1 MRFSSDHANFS
12 RPQSAIS
19 TRGLRGARW
28 VLRVAP
34 VAVFAAIVLLYTGR
48 SPAVRTIMNFW
59 AIHPPVDHPF
69 LDLRYIFAGAECWAK
84 GIDVYIANP
93 CDPLGRPHGY
103 SPLWLRFAF
112 LPGQQWTTVAGLV
125 VDGLFVLALA
135 ALPPLQRWCELPIR
149 LLAIL
154 SPPVIFALQR
164 ANVDVIMFLMLL
176 GAAGLWV
183 RLLPHRI
190 AGYALILA
198 AGLLK
203 FYPLIVLATALRE
216 RTRVCVMVGAAAGG
230 TLLGFAIYFRS
241 ELHAMAA
248 NIPTGGYLVGDM
260 FGAKNLPYGLASI
273 LGLPESSWFKIVAG
287 AVLAASCAVAMLTL
301 SRWNALRSA
310 VAGLASF
317 EAALLLFGA
326 VVFVGCFVT
335 GQSVGYRGIHLLL
348 VLPGLLALWRGAADT
363 CVKHFAR
370 SATFLVL
377 FLMWQGALT
386 WNDSF
391 LTALQAWFGASAGA
405 GLWAGLWLIRE
416 LGWWALA
423 AALGGIFLGFAR
435 EAPAVSRLFAGG

>member
-1 MRFSSDHANFS
+1 MLLSPGHANFS
-12 RPQSAIS
+12 PLQSAIS

-28 VLRVAP
+28 LLRAVP
-34 VAVFAAIVLLYTGR
+34 VAVFAAIVLLYTTR
-48 SPAVRTIMNFW
+48 SPAIRAIMNFW
-59 AIHPPVDHPF
+59 AIYPPVDHPF
-69 LDLRYIFAGAECWAK
+69 LDLRYIFAGVECWAK

-112 LPGQQWTTVAGLV
+112 LPGQQWTTVAGLI

-135 ALPPLQRWCELPIR
+135 AFPPPQRWRELPIR

-154 SPPVIFALQR
+154 SPPVVFALQR

-183 RLLPHRI
+183 RLLPQRI

-216 RTRVCVMVGAAAGG
+216 RTRVCVMVSAAAGAA
-230 TLLGFAIYFRS
+230 LLGFAIYFRS

-260 FGAKNLPYGLASI
+260 FGAKNLPFGLASV
-273 LGLPESSWFKIVAG
+273 LGLPESSWLKILVG
-287 AVLAASCAVAMLTL
+287 AVLAASCAMGMLTL

-317 EAALLLFGA
+317 DAALLLFGA
-326 VVFVGCFVT
+326 AVFVGCFLT
-335 GQSVGYRGIHLLL
+335 GQSVGYRGIYLLL

-363 CVKHFAR
+363 RVKRFAC

-377 FLMWQGALT
+377 FLMWQGVLT

-391 LTALQAWFGASAGA
+391 LTALQAWFGASVGA
-405 GLWAGLWLIRE
+405 GLWAALWLIRE